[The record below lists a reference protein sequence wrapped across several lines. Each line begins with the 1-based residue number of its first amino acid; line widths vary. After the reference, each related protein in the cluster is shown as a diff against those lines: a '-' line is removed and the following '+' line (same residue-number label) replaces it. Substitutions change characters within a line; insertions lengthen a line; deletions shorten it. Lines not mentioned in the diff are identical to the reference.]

1 MEIVQLEGFKNYLK
15 KALLNPPGITAYE
28 SMMPEIRKRL
38 SNLDV
43 SKIEGARLS
52 SVLILIYLDQ
62 GKIYLPLTKRHDYK
76 GTHGGQ
82 ISFPGGQHEE
92 GDESRIFTALR
103 EANEEIGVEM
113 NSIEVIGQLS
123 EIYIPPSNFK
133 VLPIV
138 GIVNDKPKFVKEE
151 YEVEHILEV
160 EISEF
165 INTDNH
171 KTKDIAVRNGILKD
185 TPYFDIQGHVV
196 WGATAMILSELV
208 YLIKNMDE

>member
-1 MEIVQLEGFKNYLK
+1 MEIAELDRFKSYLK
-15 KALLNPPGITAYE
+15 EALVNPPGINAYE

-43 SKIEGARLS
+43 TKIEGARLS
-52 SVLILIYLDQ
+52 SVLILIYFDK
-62 GKIYLPLTKRHDYK
+62 GRIYLPLTKRHDYI

-82 ISFPGGQHEE
+82 ISFPGGQHEV

-103 EANEEIGVEM
+103 EANEEIGIDID
-113 NSIEVIGQLS
+113 SIEVIGQLS

-133 VLPIV
+133 VLPVV
-138 GIVNDKPKFVKEE
+138 GIVNDKPTFVKEE

-165 INTDNH
+165 INADNH
-171 KTKDIAVRNGILKD
+171 KTKDITIRNGILRN

-208 YLIKNMDE
+208 YLIKNLDA